1 MNDTAEKK
9 VDAGALTGGVIMIAL
24 GVLFLLSRL
33 HFAEFGDVVRRY
45 WPMIVV
51 LVGIPKLFARETI
64 WSGLWL
70 ITVGVWLQISHLRLF
85 DLSYRTSWP
94 LLLIA
99 LGAGMVLRAVI
110 DGRRPPLQE
119 KP

>member
-1 MNDTAEKK
+1 
-9 VDAGALTGGVIMIAL
+9 MIAL

-33 HFAEFGDVVRRY
+33 EVADFGQLVRRY

-51 LVGIPKLFARETI
+51 LVGLPKLAARDTV

-70 ITVGVWLQISHLRLF
+70 ITVGIWLQMAHLKIF
-85 DLSYRTSWP
+85 DLTYGSSWP

-99 LGAGMVLRAVI
+99 LGAGMIVRAVVESLL
-110 DGRRPPLQE
+110 RPRE
-119 KP
+119 GVDER